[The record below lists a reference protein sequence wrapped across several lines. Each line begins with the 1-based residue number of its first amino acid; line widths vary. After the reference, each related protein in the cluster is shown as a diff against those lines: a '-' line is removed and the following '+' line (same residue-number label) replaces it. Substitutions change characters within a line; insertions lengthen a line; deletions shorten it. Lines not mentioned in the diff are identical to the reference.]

1 MNEQAEKI
9 IRYLQ
14 RFYKDE
20 EWPTL
25 LAQAREWAESEPLG
39 GLKVLDG
46 TPLFRNTLGK
56 YAALLA
62 AGARLYVPT
71 NTPLPRDPAIL
82 ELLPEFGIRTA
93 LKADNPFD
101 IVLDC
106 AGQFCRL
113 HPTLGFA
120 ELTRSGVER
129 YEHTLHHPIFVAD
142 DSCIKRIETTLGTG
156 ESLFRALTRLGYGD
170 FAGRRIT
177 VVGYGKVGR
186 GVVHYARKFGMR
198 TIVADVEDKA
208 AELPNDTT
216 FVNVQDI
223 EAFNEAVRSSWCLV
237 TCTGRVSALK
247 HRLRPET
254 VLESPVLLANLGVE
268 DEFGPAIPPSRVLNH
283 KHAVNFM
290 LEEPTGMRFIETTMA
305 LHNACALEL
314 LTQDL
319 PHKCMPP
326 GEDVQRRL
334 LNITLRDGLI
344 AEDVRGLGREI
355 GLVGC

>member
-1 MNEQAEKI
+1 MNAQADKI

-14 RFYKDE
+14 RYYKDE

-25 LAQAREWAESEPLG
+25 LAQAQEWAETEPLG

-71 NTPLPRDPAIL
+71 NTTMPRDPAIL
-82 ELLPEFGIRTA
+82 GMLQEFGIRTA

-156 ESLFRALTRLGYGD
+156 ESLFRALARLGYGD
-170 FAGRRIT
+170 FAGRRII

-198 TIVADVEDKA
+198 VTVADVVDKT
-208 AELPNDTT
+208 AELPSDAT
-216 FVNVQDI
+216 FVNVQHT

-247 HRLRPET
+247 HRLLPET

-268 DEFGPAIPPSRVLNH
+268 DEFGPSIPPSRVLNA
-283 KHAVNFM
+283 KHAINFV
-290 LEEPTGMRFIETTMA
+290 LEDPTSMRFIETTMA

-334 LNITLRDGLI
+334 LSVALQRGTI
-344 AEDVRGLGREI
+344 ADDVRGLSQEI
-355 GLVGC
+355 GLCDY